1 MIDWLIDKDGGQVH
15 FIQEFFFYPL
25 EVPTVTW
32 SKRLQK
38 EAEDLLKNVTENG
51 GIEKSRDYPGK
62 LYLSPYET
70 YPEEYCSTA
79 TWWFHHEEQYYNYSN
94 PGFVKKAETFT
105 QVGHICALQNDYTW
119 SWN

>member
-1 MIDWLIDKDGGQVH
+1 MDGRC
-15 FIQEFFFYPL
+15 ILYKSFFFHPL
-25 EVPTVTW
+25 KVPIVTW
-32 SKRLQK
+32 SKRLQN

-51 GIEKSRDYPGK
+51 GIEQRSDYPGN

-79 TWWFHHEEQYYNYSN
+79 IWWFHHEEQHYNYSN

-105 QVGHICALQNDYTW
+105 QVGALYNDYRG
-119 SWN
+119 SSSSRPFSQSI

>member
-1 MIDWLIDKDGGQVH
+1 MEARCILKRS
-15 FIQEFFFYPL
+15 FFLHPL
-25 EVPTVTW
+25 KVPIVTW

-62 LYLSPYET
+62 LYLSAYKT

-105 QVGHICALQNDYTW
+105 QVGHICALQNDYT
-119 SWN
+119 